1 MSTPHAAPVAPAAAP
16 AGRGAL
22 WRSSLGRGLAVLG
35 IIGLLAAPTAYLYHA
50 VSSVEAAMQGEATRY
65 AAFLNERLGAG
76 GATPGPAQ
84 LESLAA
90 DPAVPG
96 HAEGRRIVRDASGR
110 ILSDVGSVGQGPM
123 FAVTVPVLLAQ
134 GQQIEVEVQRSS
146 HPVLWRALGVGSL
159 ALVLG
164 ALIALV
170 VVQGYRRGRGPAAA
184 AASTQ
189 EHLPTLR
196 PEVARHE
203 GLLTRSA
210 FVEQVRASIERAAQ
224 QGDECSIFHLD
235 LDHFKMINGA
245 VGQTWAEE
253 LLDKVALVVRERIDS
268 LVLESDLPPAY
279 IGAPGG
285 DVFLIVVEK
294 LPCNKQVTEAFAR
307 GVLDSLGSAFE
318 VGPYQLYLS
327 ASIGVSHLAGRQVAA
342 ERLIREAELAKIFA
356 KRQGAGSY
364 AIHDSQM
371 DVKADELDEL
381 GQRLRQA
388 LTRDEFLLY
397 YQPKVHLATGVV
409 TGVEALLRWQP
420 EGEAMVMPDRFIPV
434 LEETGLIVPVGA
446 WVLREACRQVMAWRG
461 RGMPPISVA
470 VNVSARQLQQ
480 RCFVETVESVLKE
493 TGLEPRYLELEL
505 TETIFVDNANDNIR
519 MLARL
524 AELGVSLAID
534 DFGTGHSSLSYL
546 SNFSPRT
553 LKIDRSFLVEAQDGA
568 DNIAIARA
576 IIALGHGMGLYVVA
590 EGVETEAQ
598 ADFLRGYGC
607 DQMQGYLLSRPQS
620 AEQMEQWLRA
630 RLKGLES
637 LAETRRS
644 TVLAG

>member
-1 MSTPHAAPVAPAAAP
+1 MSGPHPLPAAVLAPAARP
-16 AGRGAL
+16 SL
-22 WRSSLGRGLAVLG
+22 WRSSLVRGLSVLG
-35 IIGLLAAPTAYLYHA
+35 IVGLLAAPTAYLYHA
-50 VSSVEAAMQGEATRY
+50 VTSVEAQMQGEARQY
-65 AAFLNERLGAG
+65 ATFLGGHLGAG
-76 GATPGPAQ
+76 TGQSWPD
-84 LESLAA
+84 LVRRLAS
-90 DPAVPG
+90 DPAAPAHG
-96 HAEGRRIVRDASGR
+96 EGRRIVRGPDGR
-110 ILSDVGSVGQGPM
+110 IVSDAGRAGEGPM
-123 FAVTVPVLLAQ
+123 FSVTMPLALPD
-134 GQQIEVEVQRSS
+134 GRFAEIEVQRGS
-146 HPVLWRALGVGSL
+146 HPVLWKALGVGSL
-159 ALVLG
+159 TLVLG
-164 ALIALV
+164 AMIALM
-170 VVQGYRRGRGPAAA
+170 VVQGYRRGRAPAAGDDG
-184 AASTQ
+184 STA
-189 EHLPTLR
+189 LR
-196 PEVARHE
+196 PEMVCRE

-210 FVEQVRASIERAAQ
+210 FVEQVREAIERSCR
-224 QGDECSIFHLD
+224 QGGECSIFHLD

-245 VGQTWAEE
+245 VGQIWAEE
-253 LLDKVALVVRERIDS
+253 LLDKVALVVRARIDS
-268 LVLESDLPPAY
+268 LVQESDLPPAQ

-294 LPCNKQVTEAFAR
+294 LPRSAQVTEAFAR
-307 GVLDSLGSAFE
+307 GVLDALGSPFE

-356 KRQGAGSY
+356 KSQGSGSY

-371 DVKADELDEL
+371 DDRAEALDEM
-381 GQRLRQA
+381 GQKLRQA
-388 LTRDEFLLY
+388 LARDEFLLY
-397 YQPKVHLATGVV
+397 YQPKMHLATGVV

-420 EGEAMVMPDRFIPV
+420 RGEAMVMPDRFIPV
-434 LEETGLIVPVGA
+434 LEETGLIVPVGT
-446 WVLREACRQVMAWRG
+446 WVLREACRQVMAWRS

-480 RCFVETVESVLKE
+480 RCFVETVEAVLQE

-505 TETIFVDNANDNIR
+505 TETIFVDNATDNVR
-519 MLARL
+519 MLRRL

-553 LKIDRSFLVEAQDGA
+553 LKIDRSFLVEAPDGT

-607 DQMQGYLLSRPQS
+607 DQMQGFLLSRPQT
-620 AEQMEQWLRA
+620 AEQMEHWLRA
-630 RLKGLES
+630 RLQGMES
-637 LAETRRS
+637 LAEARR
-644 TVLAG
+644 TAALAG